1 MKIKE
6 YINKKL
12 TQKCIKET
20 MQLLKNEYTIPYGR
34 DYVTADE
41 MIFQQ
46 NQRYAEIMYNLLD
59 YYKDKN
65 VELCDFILGVTSQF
79 GERIKR
85 YNENSS
91 SLLKEDESIRILLPT
106 VIKSKVDTLNEKM
119 EKDKKNNIDS
129 TANKFDEFIK

>member
-12 TQKCIKET
+12 TQKYIKET

-65 VELCDFILGVTSQF
+65 VELCDFILGVASQF

-106 VIKSKVDTLNEKM
+106 VIKSKVDALNEKM
-119 EKDKKNNIDS
+119 EKDKKANLDS